1 MEVYDTRKPS
11 TISFK
16 DVHIGC
22 AFFDTERG
30 GYLMRITNCKDD
42 DGCANAICL
51 ETGNLYFYE
60 NDYKVVHV
68 KAKIEVYA

>member
-22 AFFDTERG
+22 AFFDTERS
-30 GYLMRITNCKDD
+30 GYLMRITNCEDD
-42 DGCANAICL
+42 DGHANAICL
-51 ETGNLYFYE
+51 ETGKLYFYGDNE
-60 NDYKVVHV
+60 KVVPIN
-68 KAKIEVYA
+68 AKIEVYA